1 MQKKKNNETNDTAR
15 DDELSMYA
23 PQEDKI
29 EDAYAAETK
38 IYRIRRHGH
47 AEESDDGADE
57 DIYTPEDE
65 DMRDDGEDEDSLGED
80 AFTENEAYFDE
91 AY

>member
-47 AEESDDGADE
+47 PRGMNGISNS
-57 DIYTPEDE
+57 IMSIP
-65 DMRDDGEDEDSLGED
+65 
-80 AFTENEAYFDE
+80 
-91 AY
+91 